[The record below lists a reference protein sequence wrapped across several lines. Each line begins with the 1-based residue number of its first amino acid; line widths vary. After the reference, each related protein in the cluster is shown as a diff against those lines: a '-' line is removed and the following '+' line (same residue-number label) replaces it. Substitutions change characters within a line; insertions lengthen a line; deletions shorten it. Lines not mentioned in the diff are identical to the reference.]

1 METDWLSGSA
11 SEEGGYRDASED
23 TNLGNRMMMLLP
35 ETRKARKRERI
46 TELVPLIWRWPR
58 TSGLDREIRQVCNQ
72 YKYSNYKSELL
83 MRYWVWNCISGLAN
97 EEFFLLEGS
106 FLKEVTLVEKARI
119 FDTRRKVL
127 LCVWK
132 TVGGDLLVGNRE
144 VTMAPCLGNASS
156 SP

>member
-1 METDWLSGSA
+1 METDWLSGST
-11 SEEGGYRDASED
+11 SEEEGGYRDASED
-23 TNLGNRMMMLLP
+23 TNLGNRMMVLLP

-97 EEFFLLEGS
+97 EEFFHLEGS
-106 FLKEVTLVEKARI
+106 FLKEVTLMEK
-119 FDTRRKVL
+119 
-127 LCVWK
+127 
-132 TVGGDLLVGNRE
+132 G
-144 VTMAPCLGNASS
+144 
-156 SP
+156 